1 MLRRSLLFAGIIL
14 AAGPVRAE
22 DLEAGKSGPKIFE
35 ADCSGCHHSAKG
47 LAKGQSARAVADFL
61 RSHYT
66 TGPGPASSVAEYL
79 VSLGGSGR
87 GTKPGTVSAE
97 PASPHADKPTRQPSQ
112 DGRGSAQESRRHQR
126 TTADHAAPAEPA
138 EQGVLSGSSPGPR
151 RPRLAPSD
159 HAGHTSPPSDAE
171 RARVGVQSGEPDSQ
185 ADRKRHEPGLN
196 PQDGSPESASIPVR
210 QDGRRSNGSPPAAAP
225 ESADR
230 HPDSATQADANARS
244 PGPVRPATGVRVP
257 EPEAAPQAKAGPN
270 GAGITRGGAPAES
283 ASVGSPADENTAAP
297 FPDVIGSRG
306 SLPDP
311 AASTGGASTS
321 SDQATF
327 SAPLP

>member
-1 MLRRSLLFAGIIL
+1 MVL

-47 LAKGQSARAVADFL
+47 LAKGQGARAVADFL

-79 VSLGGSGR
+79 VSMGASGR
-87 GTKPGTVSAE
+87 GTKPGTVSVE
-97 PASPHADKPTRQPSQ
+97 PASPHADKPTRQPPQ
-112 DGRGSAQESRRHQR
+112 DGRGSSPESRRHQR
-126 TTADHAAPAEPA
+126 TTPDHAAPAEPA

-151 RPRLAPSD
+151 RPRSAPSD

-171 RARVGVQSGEPDSQ
+171 PARAGVQSGEPGSQ
-185 ADRKRHEPGLN
+185 NDRKRQGPGLN

-210 QDGRRSNGSPPAAAP
+210 QDGQRSNGNPPAAAP

-230 HPDSATQADANARS
+230 HPDSATEADANARS
-244 PGPVRPATGVRVP
+244 PQVRPAAGIGVP
-257 EPEAAPQAKAGPN
+257 EPEVAPQAKAGAN
-270 GAGITRGGAPAES
+270 GAGIARGGAPAES
-283 ASVGSPADENTAAP
+283 VSAGSPADENAAATAAP

-306 SLPDP
+306 SLSDP
-311 AASTGGASTS
+311 AAPPGGASPS